1 MNKKKENTTLKIHEL
16 AFQGYGVKLYPVT
29 PCDLPC
35 LRRWR
40 NSKHI
45 RQQMTDSTY
54 ISPHQ
59 QRVWFE
65 NIQTRVDQMN
75 WVVWCKGIRSGFMNV
90 KGTGPIELQK
100 QLGGGYYV
108 GESQIRH
115 GLLGYAI
122 FLMFHDIIF
131 EYFLVSEVQD
141 TILKS
146 NYRARKLNK
155 LFGYLEG
162 QKFDKYIE
170 ISTNHSRYKTAKMK
184 IARYFG
190 DDASCTLIPT
200 ENVENILTKSN
211 L

>member
-1 MNKKKENTTLKIHEL
+1 
-16 AFQGYGVKLYPVT
+16 
-29 PCDLPC
+29 
-35 LRRWR
+35 
-40 NSKHI
+40 
-45 RQQMTDSTY
+45 MTDSTY

-65 NIQTRVDQMN
+65 YIQTRVDQMN
-75 WVVWCKGIRSGFMNV
+75 WVVWFKGIRSGFMNV

-122 FLMFHDIIF
+122 FLMFHDTIF
-131 EYFLVSEVQD
+131 EHFLVSEIRD
-141 TILKS
+141 TVLKS

-162 QKFDKYIE
+162 KEFGKYIE
-170 ISTNHSRYKTAKMK
+170 ISITHSRYKTAKMK

-190 DDASCTLIPT
+190 DDASFTLIPT
-200 ENVENILTKSN
+200 ENVEYLMTKNN